1 MRLPE
6 MCGCNSL
13 SLANLSTDRPME
25 ILLTPNFTFIMPYD
39 PFSYPRFYTPST
51 KELKARHKKQ
61 IADGI
66 KKDRF
71 KYASR

>member
-1 MRLPE
+1 MPLPE
-6 MCGCNSL
+6 MYGCNSL
-13 SLANLSTDRPME
+13 SLGNLSTDSLME
-25 ILLTPNFTFIMPYD
+25 ILLTPGFTFIMPYY
-39 PFSYPRFYTPST
+39 FHQTLCHYLTP

>member
-1 MRLPE
+1 
-6 MCGCNSL
+6 
-13 SLANLSTDRPME
+13 
-25 ILLTPNFTFIMPYD
+25 MPYN
-39 PFSYPRFYTPST
+39 FYQTLCHYPTP

-61 IADGI
+61 ITDNI

>member
-1 MRLPE
+1 
-6 MCGCNSL
+6 
-13 SLANLSTDRPME
+13 
-25 ILLTPNFTFIMPYD
+25 MPYD
-39 PFSYPRFYTPST
+39 PFSYPRFYTPSA

>member
-1 MRLPE
+1 
-6 MCGCNSL
+6 
-13 SLANLSTDRPME
+13 ME
-25 ILLTPNFTFIMPYD
+25 ILLTSGFTFTMPYD
-39 PFSYPRFYTPST
+39 PFSYPRFYTPPT

>member
-1 MRLPE
+1 
-6 MCGCNSL
+6 
-13 SLANLSTDRPME
+13 ME
-25 ILLTPNFTFIMPYD
+25 ILLTHGFAFIMPYD
-39 PFSYPRFYTPST
+39 PFTFPHSYSPST